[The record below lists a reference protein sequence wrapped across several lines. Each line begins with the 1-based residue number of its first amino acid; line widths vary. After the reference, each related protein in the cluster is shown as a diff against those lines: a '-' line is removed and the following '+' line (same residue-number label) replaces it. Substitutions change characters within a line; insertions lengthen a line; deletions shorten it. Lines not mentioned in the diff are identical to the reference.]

1 MAKAKKA
8 KKSAPYLQRALQDE
22 RVHEHVADAA
32 SRLRKAYRRAA
43 RQRGYKA
50 VEDKK
55 IYDHVRHA
63 AGSARAAIGLMR
75 RKPEPEPKP
84 RGRKLLLA
92 GALATGAV
100 VLAKRRSGRTEGR
113 DYADR
118 PVQPVEPARH
128 DHSST
133 AVPIAR

>member
-1 MAKAKKA
+1 MAKTKQMKN
-8 KKSAPYLQRALQDE
+8 SAPYVQRALQDE

-75 RKPEPEPKP
+75 RKPEPEPKR
-84 RGRKLLLA
+84 RGRK
-92 GALATGAV
+92 V
-100 VLAKRRSGRTEGR
+100 VLAIAVGAGGVVVAKRRSGRTEPR

-133 AVPIAR
+133 AMPIAR

>member
-1 MAKAKKA
+1 MTKTKRAKKT
-8 KKSAPYLQRALQDE
+8 APYMERLLQDE

-43 RQRGYKA
+43 RQRGYQA

-55 IYDHVRHA
+55 LYDHVRHA
-63 AGSARAAIGLMR
+63 AGSLRAAALAVR
-75 RKPEPEPKP
+75 RKPEPQPKR

-92 GALATGAV
+92 GALALGAA
-100 VLAKRRSGRTEGR
+100 VLVKRASGHSEGR

-118 PVQPVEPARH
+118 PAQPVEPARH
-128 DHSST
+128 DGSST
-133 AVPIAR
+133 AVPSAR